1 MEKNYITLVKGDGT
15 EIKAEVIFT
24 FNSPEFNKDYVVFI
38 PEDFGGFSAASYT
51 ADENGG
57 SLAPIE
63 TEEEWN
69 LIREMLNEF
78 MAQQQSNC
86 GCCGGCQSC
95 DGDCDCDG
103 ECDGDCCGEECSC
116 QKDHN

>member
-15 EIKAEVIFT
+15 EIKAEVVFT
-24 FNSPEFNKDYVVFI
+24 FNSPEFNKNYVVLI
-38 PEDFGGFSAASYT
+38 PEEFGGFTAASYE
-51 ADENGG
+51 DGENGG

-69 LIREMLNEF
+69 LVREMLNEF
-78 MAQQQSNC
+78 MSQAHS
-86 GCCGGCQSC
+86 GCGGCGGTCGGC
-95 DGDCDCDG
+95 DGECDG

-116 QKDHN
+116 QKDHD